1 MAIMISIPPRSS
13 FGQLSRLS
21 VIHISQRLVQIRAD
35 ENVRSSKM
43 LSKLLGSDKA
53 SSRRILHPTSVVIA
67 KGAPKFVTELR
78 GHAKSINRRQI
89 VLNKHFM
96 EGLTDVLLTEK
107 IGVDLNECGVRI
119 TQVLFTAL
127 LK

>member
-1 MAIMISIPPRSS
+1 MLSRIVFASS
-13 FGQLSRLS
+13 FRLGQYPVPIVVLS
-21 VIHISQRLVQIRAD
+21 VRYGGHRAD

-43 LSKLLGSDKA
+43 LSKLLGTDKA
-53 SSRRILHPTSVVIA
+53 TMRRVLHPQGVVIA
-67 KGAPKFVTELR
+67 KGAPQFVTESK

-107 IGVDLNECGVRI
+107 IGLELRENHVRI
-119 TQVLFTAL
+119 TMV
-127 LK
+127 